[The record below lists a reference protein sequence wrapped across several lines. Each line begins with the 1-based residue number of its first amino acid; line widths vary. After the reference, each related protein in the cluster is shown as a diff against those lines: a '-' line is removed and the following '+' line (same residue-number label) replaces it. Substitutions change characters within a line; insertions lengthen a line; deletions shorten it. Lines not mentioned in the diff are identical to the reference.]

1 MGIIA
6 WIILGLVA
14 GVIAKA
20 LVPGRDPQGLIIT
33 TLIGVAGAL
42 LGGFLATRLFD
53 VDGVQG
59 FFNLSTWITAIA
71 GSALL
76 LLAYHLITSRR
87 AGHGGGR
94 RGGGRGIG
102 GRRSGQRSGRRSN
115 SWAGRR

>member
-20 LVPGRDPQGLIIT
+20 LVPGRDPQGLIVT

-42 LGGFLATRLFD
+42 LGGFLATRLFNI
-53 VDGVQG
+53 DGVQG

-71 GSALL
+71 GSAIL
-76 LLAYHLITSRR
+76 LLAYHLITTRR

-94 RGGGRGIG
+94 GNG
-102 GRRSGQRSGRRSN
+102 GRRNGQRSGRSN
-115 SWAGRR
+115 SWASRR